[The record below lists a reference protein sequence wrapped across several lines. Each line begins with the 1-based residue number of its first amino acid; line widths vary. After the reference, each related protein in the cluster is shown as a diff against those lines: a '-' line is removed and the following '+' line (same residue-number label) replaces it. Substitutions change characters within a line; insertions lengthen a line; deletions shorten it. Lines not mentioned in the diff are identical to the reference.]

1 VSEDL
6 GPLYDM
12 AELSALIPATKA
24 RAEAE
29 HKPPPKNPDE
39 AGGRNNYFT
48 SRAGTMRRAG
58 FEQDAIL
65 AALRAENVTKG
76 YETPDRELVSIARSV
91 GSYEIGEANDPGWL
105 DAAVAQGIINQ
116 GIRVDAVGR
125 YRHLA
130 TGSIAGQLTPELLV
144 DLIWNDLRKIRKVSA
159 EDIARIVR
167 IETHRTR
174 EREGAVIR
182 SRILGRPEVPE
193 ALDELRKFV
202 VAVAGTADM
211 AVVGGFLQFI
221 WCVKRSL
228 AGLMREHDIMPVLYN
243 RIQGNGKSTAVRHLV
258 GPMAEL
264 VDFINVET
272 LADERKRPDLG
283 KFVVGI
289 WDEMEGADKRD
300 TDAIKNA
307 LSSQTVSYR
316 PMRTNDNVTM
326 PRLMNFI
333 GTSNKPLAAMVRDS
347 SGNRRFVEIETL
359 AKLDHDAINAINY
372 PLLWQA
378 VSENAAAPAKCVL
391 GEIRAHQAVG
401 RFQDS
406 VQMWLEY
413 EDVEPGKWATT
424 EDWRGLYVTWCETAR
439 EQPISN
445 PLFATRLKGEGF
457 THERPRLE
465 NGTRPHGYRAP
476 GGIAPKDP
484 IEPDSTPVPP
494 PDGPGAGPRR
504 STDGPETVHLKTSD
518 SQDISMIGP
527 LDHQNIKFSGKQGI
541 FPERQN
547 PLDQTVH
554 GPQTVQAQP
563 WPKAPGGHALWVYD
577 LEVFPNRFMFSA
589 FNGCEWVEYD
599 ETNIKA
605 MAEFVRD
612 RDKVFAGFNNHGY
625 DDVIIGALAADARER
640 YPNRIYQLSTRIIE
654 PKDQAEK
661 DANFRDRYKGRPWA
675 YSIDVFQLLN
685 AKGSLKEWECRIG
698 FRTVVESPAPFD
710 KPLPADQVDAVRQY
724 CRNDVLATAQILLS
738 RWPLVEL
745 RETLADTFRLG
756 KRAYALSEQGLAQ
769 ATFLEL
775 HRQRTGERSGKVR
788 EAAAAAPENQAD
800 RFPMAEVISDRVA
813 YSTLPFAM
821 LLERLRHGSLVRDG
835 SWGIELEGKP
845 LDETFPLAGVEVS
858 LGVGGLH
865 TVDKPGTFVATADT
879 AIVDLDV
886 TSYYPSLMISERV
899 FPSQIGEDFLG
910 DLAEIRTKRVEAKK
924 AGDKATSEAL
934 KIVLNAT
941 FGKLNDNWSP
951 IRSVRNAFRV
961 TMNGQLF
968 LLMLIEALHSAGYEI
983 LSANTDGVTI
993 RAPRNRI
1000 GAALAS
1006 VTEGWE
1012 KATGMGLERTLFARV
1027 CRRDVNTYIALSEG
1041 GGKVKSKGAFN
1052 PESGKGDGR
1061 VIRDAAIAY
1070 LLHGID
1076 PAVTVARETDPV
1088 AFLFYMRAKNGGTL
1102 ECGDTHLGK
1111 TARWYAGDEHRPPLK
1126 RKNPDGSFD
1135 TIPNGHHAALALD
1148 ITGWTVAAM
1157 GDLDRGYYAK
1167 AAWELIRETNGWDRV

>member
-1 VSEDL
+1 MTNLEEFPKYDYKDL
-6 GPLYDM
+6 F
-12 AELSALIPATKA
+12 AIV
-24 RAEAE
+24 RAEIGGPVAE
-29 HKPPPKNPDE
+29 PPSRPAPKNPDE
-39 AGGRNNYFT
+39 AGGRNNWFT
-48 SRAGTMRRAG
+48 RRAG
-58 FEQDAIL
+58 QLRRLGLDEPEIL
-65 AALRAENVTKG
+65 ATIRSENASKG
-76 YETPDRELVSIARSV
+76 YNLPDRELVTIAKSV
-91 GSYEIGEANDPGWL
+91 GSYEVGEAGDPGWL
-105 DAAVAQGIINQ
+105 DSAVAQGMINQ

-125 YRHLA
+125 YRHIA

-144 DLIWNDLRKIRKVSA
+144 DLIWNDLRKIRRVSA

-167 IETHRTR
+167 IETHRAR

-182 SRILGRPEVPE
+182 GRLLGRPEVPE

-202 VAVAGTADM
+202 VAVAGSADI
-211 AVVGGFLQFI
+211 AVVGGFLQFM

-228 AGLMREHDIMPVLYN
+228 AGLMREHDTMPVLYN

-258 GPMAEL
+258 GPMSEL

-359 AKLDHDAINAINY
+359 AKLDHDAINGINY

-413 EDVEPGKWATT
+413 EDVEPGKWAAA
-424 EDWRGLYVTWCETAR
+424 EAWRGLYVTWCETAR

-445 PLFATRLKGEGF
+445 PMFATRLKGEGF
-457 THERPRLE
+457 AQERKRL
-465 NGTRPHGYRAP
+465 GDGKRQHGFRAP
-476 GGIAPKDP
+476 GGGPEEESA
-484 IEPDSTPVPP
+484 
-494 PDGPGAGPRR
+494 GPGAGHPPGHDKPID
-504 STDGPETVHLKTSD
+504 TK
-518 SQDISMIGP
+518 DISMSGP
-527 LDHQNIKFSGKQGI
+527 LARQNIMFSAESGVS
-541 FPERQN
+541 PERQN
-547 PLDQTVH
+547 PPGQAGH
-554 GPQTVQAQP
+554 GPPPGHLLP

-589 FNGCEWVEYD
+589 FNGSEWVEYD

-605 MAEFVRD
+605 MAKFVRD
-612 RDKVFAGFNNHGY
+612 RGKVFAGFNNHGY

-640 YPNRIYQLSTRIIE
+640 YPSRIYQLSTRIIE

-698 FRTVVESPAPFD
+698 FPTVVESPAAFD
-710 KPLPADQVDAVRQY
+710 KPLPADQVAAVRQY
-724 CRNDVLATAQILLS
+724 CRNDVLATAQILVA
-738 RWPLVEL
+738 RWHLVEL
-745 RETLADTFRLG
+745 RATLADTFRLG

-788 EAAAAAPENQAD
+788 ENAAAAPENQAT
-800 RFPMAEVISDRVA
+800 RFPMTEVLSPRVLFG
-813 YSTLPFAM
+813 TLEFQRT
-821 LLERLRHGSLVRDG
+821 LERLRSATLVKTGG
-835 SWGIELEGKP
+835 SWGIEIDGAP
-845 LDETFPLAGVEVS
+845 LDETFPLGGCEIS

-886 TSYYPSLMISERV
+886 TSYYPSLMIAERV
-899 FPSQIGEDFLG
+899 FPGQIGEDFLG
-910 DLAEIRTKRVEAKK
+910 DLAEIRAKRVAAKK

-961 TMNGQLF
+961 TVNGQLF
-968 LLMLIEALHSAGYEI
+968 LMMLMEALHGAGFEI
-983 LSANTDGVTI
+983 ISANTDGVTI
-993 RAPRNRI
+993 RAARARL
-1000 GAALAS
+1000 GTDLAA
-1006 VTEGWE
+1006 VTDAWE
-1012 KATGMGLERTLFARV
+1012 LATGMGLERTMFARV
-1027 CRRDVNTYIALSEG
+1027 CRRDVNTYIALAEG
-1041 GGKVKSKGAFN
+1041 SDGKVKSKGAFN

-1061 VIRDAAIAY
+1061 VIRDAAICY
-1070 LLHGID
+1070 LLYGID
-1076 PAVTVARETDPV
+1076 PAATVANETDPG

-1102 ECGDTHLGK
+1102 HCGDAHLGK
-1111 TARWYAGDEHRPPLK
+1111 TARWYAASEAHPALK
-1126 RKNPDGSFD
+1126 RKNPDGSLD
-1135 TIPNGHHAALALD
+1135 TIPHGHHAALALD
-1148 ITGWTVAAM
+1148 ITGWTTDSMV
-1157 GDLDRGYYAK
+1157 GLERTYYTA
-1167 AAWELIRETNGWDRV
+1167 AAWDLIRETQGGESL